1 MCHRDT
7 LNKRSKTMLFVIII
21 IICFIMIRIGYKRY
35 NDTMMKISIIIA
47 CLSGTFLLMFAFKT
61 KVFFD
66 DYKEKQLKIIE
77 EWKMSNKIASDWTR
91 LTSEMQ
97 KTNEIINSN
106 FKDIWI
112 MYIVD
117 VTYPFRNIDEDDY
130 LVKISENKISFP
142 EEYDMEPLENP
153 LYRETEIDGIKYR
166 LVPIE

>member
-1 MCHRDT
+1 
-7 LNKRSKTMLFVIII
+7 
-21 IICFIMIRIGYKRY
+21 
-35 NDTMMKISIIIA
+35 
-47 CLSGTFLLMFAFKT
+47 
-61 KVFFD
+61 
-66 DYKEKQLKIIE
+66 
-77 EWKMSNKIASDWTR
+77 MSNKIASDWTR

-153 LYRETEIDGIKYR
+153 LYREIEIDGIKYR